1 MARLAFQYSLSIQN
15 NCKKNWFN
23 GRVLTSCIEKFKE
36 NIDYHIDQYAEMLY
50 FRICEKKNKIPELS
64 TDMSTHVPYKKK
76 DIQGHLNVTKC
87 IINQNTVC
95 IMVLCNGS
103 RVIKGNVI
111 TRYLA

>member
-15 NCKKNWFN
+15 NRKKNWLY
-23 GRVLTSCIEKFKE
+23 GRVLTSCIQKFNE

-50 FRICEKKNKIPELS
+50 FRIAKKNKIPELS

-87 IINQNTVC
+87 IINQNTLC
-95 IMVLCNGS
+95 IMVLCNGG
-103 RVIKGNVI
+103 REVKGNALLG
-111 TRYLA
+111 T